1 MSIKK
6 IFVILHFVS
15 KNLVDKTGEI
25 VDKFANTNNSLSTS
39 ENKKSKQN
47 ETLFF
52 LSMKKTYTQPK
63 LEVMDVAVELGFAQ
77 TNVESPGYGGEI
89 QPALELD

>member
-1 MSIKK
+1 MILRIPTTRYRQAKTKK
-6 IFVILHFVS
+6 QTKRNFI
-15 KNLVDKTGEI
+15 
-25 VDKFANTNNSLSTS
+25 
-39 ENKKSKQN
+39 
-47 ETLFF
+47 F